1 MICNID
7 NHVPGSQG
15 GILFGNLG
23 AQYDNMVTCTLCGSY
38 HTLQGKQTLK
48 QGLREMRCDLGSGV
62 LRTVLQPD
70 QTDRTYCS
78 G

>member
-38 HTLQGKQTLK
+38 HTARQANIKARLK
-48 QGLREMRCDLGSGV
+48 RDEM
-62 LRTVLQPD
+62 
-70 QTDRTYCS
+70 
-78 G
+78 